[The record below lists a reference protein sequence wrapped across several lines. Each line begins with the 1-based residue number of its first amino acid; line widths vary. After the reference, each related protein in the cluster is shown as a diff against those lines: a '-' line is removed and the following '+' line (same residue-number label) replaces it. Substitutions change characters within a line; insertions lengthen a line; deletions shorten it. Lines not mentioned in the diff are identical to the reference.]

1 METIT
6 VYKDTYEA
14 LQDSEFKLMTELATL
29 KGTIIALADMQDN
42 PEFVFKILKETVD
55 NFNN

>member
-6 VYKDTYEA
+6 VYKDTYEQ
-14 LQDSEFKLMTELATL
+14 LRDSEFQLMTELATL
-29 KGTIIALADMQDN
+29 KGTITALSGMQDN

-55 NFNN
+55 NFDN